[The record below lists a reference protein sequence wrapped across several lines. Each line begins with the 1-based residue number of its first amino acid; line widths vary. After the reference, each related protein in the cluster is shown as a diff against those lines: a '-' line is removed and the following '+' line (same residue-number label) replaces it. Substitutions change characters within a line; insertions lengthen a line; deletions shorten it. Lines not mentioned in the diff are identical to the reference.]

1 MRILLI
7 TISER
12 PWTLYRDANEYLI
25 QIEDTKNS
33 QTEKTLTFVKDI
45 SVQGITNLQ
54 SRITLISMLWSE
66 GYHKNTVYRVIF
78 AMLFLPPITLPF
90 YTCKKFWPVFIL
102 PRQSRYKH
110 SYSKIV
116 LDSLRLKFAH
126 WQRGRKEHILYGNEY
141 FPVYSNTVY
150 KIILTTLI

>member
-54 SRITLISMLWSE
+54 SRITLILM
-66 GYHKNTVYRVIF
+66 
-78 AMLFLPPITLPF
+78 
-90 YTCKKFWPVFIL
+90 
-102 PRQSRYKH
+102 
-110 SYSKIV
+110 
-116 LDSLRLKFAH
+116 
-126 WQRGRKEHILYGNEY
+126 
-141 FPVYSNTVY
+141 
-150 KIILTTLI
+150 